1 MVTVEVDLSDIDED
15 VLIGYVVENY
25 AKETGE
31 RLLSCKSVSLH
42 IRIQDL
48 RKELRQ
54 LEDQLL
60 DKYLMYRVDHRN
72 AIERGEL

>member
-1 MVTVEVDLSDIDED
+1 MSDMVTVEVDLSDIDED
-15 VLIGYVVENY
+15 VLIDYVVENH
-25 AKETGE
+25 AEETRE

-60 DKYLMYRVDHRN
+60 DKYLMYRV
-72 AIERGEL
+72 RGGRD